1 MKPEG
6 TPIPH
11 EDLALVR
18 RALEGDARAVQA
30 VVERLRCV
38 PRLIALRNLRL
49 GEPFEQGEL
58 EDIAQEVMIA
68 VWSKLDQF
76 QGRSSLDGWIYR
88 FAQLELV
95 YSLRRKDLRPERLA
109 DLGRGVSSTPVA
121 AGALEPDEAETLY
134 PALEELDVAQADVIR
149 LKHFDDLTFAEIA
162 TRLGLSSNTAK
173 TRYYRGLQRL
183 RGILRRLRPGKREV
197 SP

>member
-1 MKPEG
+1 MQ
-6 TPIPH
+6 
-11 EDLALVR
+11 

-95 YSLRRKDLRPERLA
+95 YSLRRKDMRPERLA
-109 DLGRGVSSTPVA
+109 DLGRGVSSQGP
-121 AGALEPDEAETLY
+121 GALEPDEAETLY
-134 PALEELDVAQADVIR
+134 PALEELDVLQADVIR
-149 LKHFDDLTFAEIA
+149 LKHFEDLTFSEIA